1 MIDIS
6 SLFFQIIS
14 IFYIVLIAVA
24 YFSKKKMHTLEN
36 RIYSTLIIVV
46 FITLIIDCVSV
57 SLGLV
62 DPTSFITNLF
72 GKLYL
77 VCIIAWVFIFTYYIF
92 VISFNKQKTSIM
104 VELDSKE
111 YVFFKKVFYIFLGL
125 FALAS
130 IIILALPLH
139 VYGDGKIMYTYGP
152 SAIVSYSFAA
162 LCIPLWIVFVVS
174 NVKEIRDKKYI
185 PAFAFVVVAG
195 TAAVIQSTFPEYL
208 LVTAAAT
215 FITILTYFTIE
226 NPDMKMITQLNLAK
240 EQADKANQAKS
251 DFLSNMSHEIR
262 TPLNAI
268 VGFGQALSEEDLPP
282 QAMSEVKDIMM
293 ASDNLLEIVNGI
305 LDISKIESGKLE
317 IINKDYSFKKIFDE
331 VVTLAKGRLGEKPLE
346 FRVAYDESIP
356 PVLFGDYSRI
366 KEIMINLL
374 TNAIKYTYEGYIEL
388 KVSSVIKDDICR
400 IIISVEDSGIGI
412 KQENINKLFTKFER
426 LGVEGHATIE
436 GTGLGLA
443 ITKKLLDLMNGQIVV
458 QSVYGKGSRFTV
470 AIDQKI
476 SVGHK
481 LEDTASLDLTELE
494 TMDFSSKKVL
504 VVDDNVINLK
514 VAHRLLQEYKVQ
526 ITEVQ
531 SGQAAIDLI
540 NAGNMYDLILMDDM
554 MPKMSGVQTLQ
565 KLKTIPGFQMKVVA
579 LTANAITGMREK
591 YLADGFDE
599 YLAKPISKKELAKII
614 KKMLGN

>member
-1 MIDIS
+1 M
-6 SLFFQIIS
+6 
-14 IFYIVLIAVA
+14 
-24 YFSKKKMHTLEN
+24 
-36 RIYSTLIIVV
+36 
-46 FITLIIDCVSV
+46 
-57 SLGLV
+57 
-62 DPTSFITNLF
+62 
-72 GKLYL
+72 
-77 VCIIAWVFIFTYYIF
+77 
-92 VISFNKQKTSIM
+92 
-104 VELDSKE
+104 
-111 YVFFKKVFYIFLGL
+111 
-125 FALAS
+125 
-130 IIILALPLH
+130 
-139 VYGDGKIMYTYGP
+139 
-152 SAIVSYSFAA
+152 
-162 LCIPLWIVFVVS
+162 
-174 NVKEIRDKKYI
+174 
-185 PAFAFVVVAG
+185 
-195 TAAVIQSTFPEYL
+195 IQSTFPEYL

-226 NPDMKMITQLNLAK
+226 NPDLKMIAQLNLAK

>member
-162 LCIPLWIVFVVS
+162 LCILSWIVFMVS
-174 NVKEIRDKKYI
+174 NIKEIRDKKYI

-226 NPDMKMITQLNLAK
+226 NPDLKMIAQLNLAK

-374 TNAIKYTYEGYIEL
+374 TNAIKYTHEGYIEL

-540 NAGNMYDLILMDDM
+540 NAGNTYDLILMDDM

>member
-1 MIDIS
+1 MNS
-6 SLFFQIIS
+6 SMYFQVAS
-14 IFYIVLIAVA
+14 IFYAILLVVVYFSKQRLNTLENKIYKALIVINLFSLVTDILSIITITHMDVIPITNYIVTRMYLAFALLWIFVFTLYIVVIASNMGQSKNGPNILQKLNYVFLVAYIVYLLLLFILPLNCANTATGIYTFGPGAYLSYGLSGLLILVELIAV
-24 YFSKKKMHTLEN
+24 
-36 RIYSTLIIVV
+36 IIH
-46 FITLIIDCVSV
+46 IKNLKIIKI
-57 SLGLV
+57 LPML
-62 DPTSFITNLF
+62 LF
-72 GKLYL
+72 
-77 VCIIAWVFIFTYYIF
+77 FTFGIL
-92 VISFNKQKTSIM
+92 SI
-104 VELDSKE
+104 
-111 YVFFKKVFYIFLGL
+111 
-125 FALAS
+125 
-130 IIILALPLH
+130 
-139 VYGDGKIMYTYGP
+139 
-152 SAIVSYSFAA
+152 
-162 LCIPLWIVFVVS
+162 
-174 NVKEIRDKKYI
+174 
-185 PAFAFVVVAG
+185 
-195 TAAVIQSTFPEYL
+195 VIQISNPSIL
-208 LVTAAAT
+208 LISYMDT
-215 FITILTYFTIE
+215 FITFLMYFTIE
-226 NPDMKMITQLNLAK
+226 NPDMALIAQLNLAK

-374 TNAIKYTYEGYIEL
+374 TNAIKYTHEGYIEL

-426 LGVEGHATIE
+426 LGVEEHATIE

-540 NAGNMYDLILMDDM
+540 NAGNTYDLILMDDM
-554 MPKMSGVQTLQ
+554 MPKTSGVQTLQ

>member
-1 MIDIS
+1 MNS
-6 SLFFQIIS
+6 SMYFQVAS
-14 IFYIVLIAVA
+14 IFYAILLVVVYFSKQRLNTLENKIYKALIVINLFSLVTDILSIITITHMDVIPITNYIVTRMYLAFALLWIFVFTLYIVVIASNMGQSKNGPNILQKLNYVFLVAYIVYLLLLFILPLNCANTATGIYTFGPGAYLSYGLSGLLILVELIAV
-24 YFSKKKMHTLEN
+24 
-36 RIYSTLIIVV
+36 IIH
-46 FITLIIDCVSV
+46 IKNLKIIKI
-57 SLGLV
+57 LPML
-62 DPTSFITNLF
+62 LF
-72 GKLYL
+72 
-77 VCIIAWVFIFTYYIF
+77 FTFGIL
-92 VISFNKQKTSIM
+92 SI
-104 VELDSKE
+104 
-111 YVFFKKVFYIFLGL
+111 
-125 FALAS
+125 
-130 IIILALPLH
+130 
-139 VYGDGKIMYTYGP
+139 
-152 SAIVSYSFAA
+152 
-162 LCIPLWIVFVVS
+162 
-174 NVKEIRDKKYI
+174 
-185 PAFAFVVVAG
+185 
-195 TAAVIQSTFPEYL
+195 VIQISNPSIL
-208 LVTAAAT
+208 LISYMDT
-215 FITILTYFTIE
+215 FITFLMYFTIE
-226 NPDMKMITQLNLAK
+226 NPDMALIAQLNLAK

-374 TNAIKYTYEGYIEL
+374 TNAIKYTHEGYIEL

-426 LGVEGHATIE
+426 LGVEEHATIE

-540 NAGNMYDLILMDDM
+540 NAGNTYDLILMDDM

-565 KLKTIPGFQMKVVA
+565 KLKTIPGFQMRVVA

>member
-1 MIDIS
+1 MTNSMHFLILSICYIAFLNF
-6 SLFFQIIS
+6 LFWHKQHINTPELN
-14 IFYIVLIAVA
+14 IFGYLLKVNLVGLVLELLCIYGGLYFDLDGILNILFNRLYLLYLILFCMLFMVYVIAVSLGMNRFRKEEKKIIRNA
-24 YFSKKKMHTLEN
+24 VILGLAAGVVTTLLPLSIHADEYF
-36 RIYSTLIIVV
+36 YSSGPAITSIVV
-46 FITLIIDCVSV
+46 FSAIALAV
-57 SLGLV
+57 SLVYMFKNFKSVKMKNYLPLFLLLIGL
-62 DPTSFITNLF
+62 T
-72 GKLYL
+72 
-77 VCIIAWVFIFTYYIF
+77 
-92 VISFNKQKTSIM
+92 
-104 VELDSKE
+104 
-111 YVFFKKVFYIFLGL
+111 
-125 FALAS
+125 LAS
-130 IIILALPLH
+130 IVQQINPNYTLITVIESFVLF
-139 VYGDGKIMYTYGP
+139 IMYH
-152 SAIVSYSFAA
+152 
-162 LCIPLWIVFVVS
+162 
-174 NVKEIRDKKYI
+174 
-185 PAFAFVVVAG
+185 
-195 TAAVIQSTFPEYL
+195 
-208 LVTAAAT
+208 
-215 FITILTYFTIE
+215 TIE
-226 NPDMKMITQLNLAK
+226 NPDMRMIAQLNLAK

-374 TNAIKYTYEGYIEL
+374 TNAIKYTHEGYIEL
-388 KVSSVIKDDICR
+388 KASSVIKDDICR

-426 LGVEGHATIE
+426 LGVEEHATIE

-540 NAGNMYDLILMDDM
+540 NAGNTYDLILMDDM

-614 KKMLGN
+614 KKMLSN

>member
-1 MIDIS
+1 MNS
-6 SLFFQIIS
+6 SMYFQVAS
-14 IFYIVLIAVA
+14 IFYAILLVVVYFSKQRLNTLENKIYKALIVINLFSLVTDILSIITITHMDVIPITNYIVTRMYLAFALLWIFVFTLYIVVIASNMGQSKNGPNILQKLNYVFLVAYIVYLLLLFILPLNCANTATGIYTFGPGAYLSYGLSGLLILVELIAV
-24 YFSKKKMHTLEN
+24 
-36 RIYSTLIIVV
+36 IIH
-46 FITLIIDCVSV
+46 IKNLKIIKI
-57 SLGLV
+57 LPML
-62 DPTSFITNLF
+62 LF
-72 GKLYL
+72 
-77 VCIIAWVFIFTYYIF
+77 FTFGIL
-92 VISFNKQKTSIM
+92 SI
-104 VELDSKE
+104 
-111 YVFFKKVFYIFLGL
+111 
-125 FALAS
+125 
-130 IIILALPLH
+130 
-139 VYGDGKIMYTYGP
+139 
-152 SAIVSYSFAA
+152 
-162 LCIPLWIVFVVS
+162 
-174 NVKEIRDKKYI
+174 
-185 PAFAFVVVAG
+185 
-195 TAAVIQSTFPEYL
+195 VIQISNPSIL
-208 LVTAAAT
+208 LISYMDT
-215 FITILTYFTIE
+215 FITFLMYFTIE
-226 NPDMKMITQLNLAK
+226 NPDMALIAQLNLAK

-374 TNAIKYTYEGYIEL
+374 TNAIKYTHEGYIEL

-426 LGVEGHATIE
+426 LGVEEHATIE

-494 TMDFSSKKVL
+494 TIDFSSKKVL

-540 NAGNMYDLILMDDM
+540 NVGNTYDLILMDDM

>member
-1 MIDIS
+1 MQYTYFILCTMIFSIA
-6 SLFFQIIS
+6 LNII
-14 IFYIVLIAVA
+14 
-24 YFSKKKMHTLEN
+24 YFSKKHVVSGETKIFSILLVLNFFGLLLEFLCALVGHFLPPDILLSHIMTKVYLLYLITFVLYMTLY
-36 RIYSTLIIVV
+36 IYTICYTTSNNLDLKHYRNLEILSYVIYGICALVMFLLPIKTANGYATGLAINFVYVCSTLCMLIWFIPIIKNRKTINFGKIIPLFCFMV
-46 FITLIIDCVSV
+46 FMTLI
-57 SLGLV
+57 
-62 DPTSFITNLF
+62 
-72 GKLYL
+72 
-77 VCIIAWVFIFTYYIF
+77 
-92 VISFNKQKTSIM
+92 
-104 VELDSKE
+104 
-111 YVFFKKVFYIFLGL
+111 
-125 FALAS
+125 S
-130 IIILALPLH
+130 IIQKINPQITIVTSMEFLIIF
-139 VYGDGKIMYTYGP
+139 IMYH
-152 SAIVSYSFAA
+152 
-162 LCIPLWIVFVVS
+162 
-174 NVKEIRDKKYI
+174 
-185 PAFAFVVVAG
+185 
-195 TAAVIQSTFPEYL
+195 
-208 LVTAAAT
+208 
-215 FITILTYFTIE
+215 TIE
-226 NPDMKMITQLNLAK
+226 NPDMRMIAQLNLAK

-374 TNAIKYTYEGYIEL
+374 TNAIKYTHEGYIEL

-426 LGVEGHATIE
+426 LGVEEHATIE

-540 NAGNMYDLILMDDM
+540 NAGNTYDLILMDDM

>member
-1 MIDIS
+1 MY
-6 SLFFQIIS
+6 FQVAS
-14 IFYIVLIAVA
+14 IFYAILLVVV
-24 YFSKKKMHTLEN
+24 YFSKQRLNTLEN
-36 RIYSTLIIVV
+36 KIYKALIVINLFSLVTDILSIITITHMDVIPITNYIVTRMYLAFALLWIFVFTLYIVV
-46 FITLIIDCVSV
+46 IASNMGQSKNGPNILQKLNHVFLVAYIVYLLLLFI
-57 SLGLV
+57 
-62 DPTSFITNLF
+62 
-72 GKLYL
+72 
-77 VCIIAWVFIFTYYIF
+77 
-92 VISFNKQKTSIM
+92 
-104 VELDSKE
+104 
-111 YVFFKKVFYIFLGL
+111 
-125 FALAS
+125 
-130 IIILALPLH
+130 LPLNCANTAT
-139 VYGDGKIMYTYGP
+139 GIYTYGP
-152 SAIVSYSFAA
+152 GAYLSYGLSG
-162 LCIPLWIVFVVS
+162 LLILVELISVITH
-174 NVKEIRDKKYI
+174 VKNLKIIKI
-185 PAFAFVVVAG
+185 LPMLLFFTFG
-195 TAAVIQSTFPEYL
+195 ILSIVIQITNPSIL
-208 LVTAAAT
+208 LISYMDT
-215 FITILTYFTIE
+215 FITFLMYFTIE
-226 NPDMKMITQLNLAK
+226 NPDMALIAQLNLAK

-374 TNAIKYTYEGYIEL
+374 TNAIKYTHEGYIEL

-426 LGVEGHATIE
+426 LGVEEHATIE

-504 VVDDNVINLK
+504 VVDDNAINLK

-540 NAGNMYDLILMDDM
+540 NAGNTYDLILMDDM

>member
-1 MIDIS
+1 MY
-6 SLFFQIIS
+6 FQVAS
-14 IFYIVLIAVA
+14 IFYAILLVVVYFSKQRLNTLENKIYKALIVINLFSLVTDILSIITITHMDVIPITNYIVTRMYLAFALLWIFVFTLYIVVIASNMGQSKNGPNILQKLNYVFLVAYIVYLLLLFILPLNCANTATGIYTFGPGAYLSYGLSGLLILVELIAV
-24 YFSKKKMHTLEN
+24 
-36 RIYSTLIIVV
+36 IIH
-46 FITLIIDCVSV
+46 IKNLKIIKI
-57 SLGLV
+57 LPML
-62 DPTSFITNLF
+62 LF
-72 GKLYL
+72 
-77 VCIIAWVFIFTYYIF
+77 FTFGIL
-92 VISFNKQKTSIM
+92 SI
-104 VELDSKE
+104 
-111 YVFFKKVFYIFLGL
+111 
-125 FALAS
+125 
-130 IIILALPLH
+130 
-139 VYGDGKIMYTYGP
+139 
-152 SAIVSYSFAA
+152 
-162 LCIPLWIVFVVS
+162 
-174 NVKEIRDKKYI
+174 
-185 PAFAFVVVAG
+185 
-195 TAAVIQSTFPEYL
+195 VIQISNPSIL
-208 LVTAAAT
+208 LISYMDT
-215 FITILTYFTIE
+215 FITFLMYFTIE
-226 NPDMKMITQLNLAK
+226 NPDMALIAQLNLAK

-374 TNAIKYTYEGYIEL
+374 TNAIKYTHEGYIEL

-426 LGVEGHATIE
+426 LGVEEHATIE

-494 TMDFSSKKVL
+494 TIDFSSKKVL

-540 NAGNMYDLILMDDM
+540 NAGNTYDLILMDDM

>member
-1 MIDIS
+1 MNS
-6 SLFFQIIS
+6 SMYFQVAS
-14 IFYIVLIAVA
+14 IFYAILLVVVYFSKQRLNTLENKIYKALIVINLFSLVTDILSIITITHMDVIPITNYIVTRMYLAFALLWIFVFTLYIVVIASNMGQSKNGPNILQKLNYVFLVAYIVYLLLLFILPLNCANTATGIYTFGPGAYLSYGLSGLLILVELIAV
-24 YFSKKKMHTLEN
+24 
-36 RIYSTLIIVV
+36 IIH
-46 FITLIIDCVSV
+46 IKNLKIIKI
-57 SLGLV
+57 LPML
-62 DPTSFITNLF
+62 LF
-72 GKLYL
+72 
-77 VCIIAWVFIFTYYIF
+77 FTFGIL
-92 VISFNKQKTSIM
+92 SI
-104 VELDSKE
+104 
-111 YVFFKKVFYIFLGL
+111 
-125 FALAS
+125 
-130 IIILALPLH
+130 
-139 VYGDGKIMYTYGP
+139 
-152 SAIVSYSFAA
+152 
-162 LCIPLWIVFVVS
+162 
-174 NVKEIRDKKYI
+174 
-185 PAFAFVVVAG
+185 
-195 TAAVIQSTFPEYL
+195 VIQISNPSIL
-208 LVTAAAT
+208 LISYMDT
-215 FITILTYFTIE
+215 FITFLMYFTIE
-226 NPDMKMITQLNLAK
+226 NPDMALIAQLNLAK

-374 TNAIKYTYEGYIEL
+374 TNAIKYTHEGYIEL

-426 LGVEGHATIE
+426 LGVEEHATIE

-540 NAGNMYDLILMDDM
+540 NAGNTYDLILMDDM

>member
-1 MIDIS
+1 MNS
-6 SLFFQIIS
+6 SMYFQVAS
-14 IFYIVLIAVA
+14 IFYAILLVVVYFSKQRLNTLENKIYKALIVINLFSLVTDILSIITITHMDVIPITNYIVTRMYLAFALLWIFVFTLYIVVIASNMGQSKNGPNILQKLNYVFLVAYIVYLLLLFILPLNCANTATGIYTFGPGAYLSYGLSGLLILVELIAV
-24 YFSKKKMHTLEN
+24 
-36 RIYSTLIIVV
+36 IIH
-46 FITLIIDCVSV
+46 IKNLKIIKI
-57 SLGLV
+57 LPML
-62 DPTSFITNLF
+62 LF
-72 GKLYL
+72 
-77 VCIIAWVFIFTYYIF
+77 FTFGIL
-92 VISFNKQKTSIM
+92 SI
-104 VELDSKE
+104 
-111 YVFFKKVFYIFLGL
+111 
-125 FALAS
+125 
-130 IIILALPLH
+130 
-139 VYGDGKIMYTYGP
+139 
-152 SAIVSYSFAA
+152 
-162 LCIPLWIVFVVS
+162 
-174 NVKEIRDKKYI
+174 
-185 PAFAFVVVAG
+185 
-195 TAAVIQSTFPEYL
+195 VIQISNPSIL
-208 LVTAAAT
+208 LISYMDT
-215 FITILTYFTIE
+215 FITFLMYFTIE
-226 NPDMKMITQLNLAK
+226 NPDMALIAQLNLAK

-374 TNAIKYTYEGYIEL
+374 TNAIKYTHEGYIEL

-426 LGVEGHATIE
+426 LGVEEHATIE

-540 NAGNMYDLILMDDM
+540 NVGNTYDLILMDDM

>member
-1 MIDIS
+1 MNK
-6 SLFFQIIS
+6 
-14 IFYIVLIAVA
+14 Y
-24 YFSKKKMHTLEN
+24 LEN
-36 RIYSTLIIVV
+36 LNEEIKQYLTVLSPEFPEWLLEYIYTPEMLRLDGIGMSCGTLYTKIYNDEYFYSSGPAITSIVV
-46 FITLIIDCVSV
+46 FSAIALAV
-57 SLGLV
+57 SLVYMFKNFKSVKMKNYLPLFLLLIGL
-62 DPTSFITNLF
+62 T
-72 GKLYL
+72 
-77 VCIIAWVFIFTYYIF
+77 
-92 VISFNKQKTSIM
+92 
-104 VELDSKE
+104 
-111 YVFFKKVFYIFLGL
+111 
-125 FALAS
+125 LAS
-130 IIILALPLH
+130 IVQQINPNYTLITVIESFVLF
-139 VYGDGKIMYTYGP
+139 IMYH
-152 SAIVSYSFAA
+152 
-162 LCIPLWIVFVVS
+162 
-174 NVKEIRDKKYI
+174 
-185 PAFAFVVVAG
+185 
-195 TAAVIQSTFPEYL
+195 
-208 LVTAAAT
+208 
-215 FITILTYFTIE
+215 TIE
-226 NPDMKMITQLNLAK
+226 NPDMRMIAQLNLAK

-374 TNAIKYTYEGYIEL
+374 TNAIKYTHEGYIEL
-388 KVSSVIKDDICR
+388 KASSVIKDDICR

-426 LGVEGHATIE
+426 LGVEEHATIE

-476 SVGHK
+476 SLGHK
-481 LEDTASLDLTELE
+481 LEDTSSLDLTELE

-526 ITEVQ
+526 ITVVQ

-540 NAGNMYDLILMDDM
+540 KAGNTYDLILMDDM

-614 KKMLGN
+614 KKMLSN

>member
-14 IFYIVLIAVA
+14 FFYIVLIAVA
-24 YFSKKKMHTLEN
+24 YFSKKKMNTLEN

-62 DPTSFITNLF
+62 DSTSFITNLF

-77 VCIIAWVFIFTYYIF
+77 VCIIAWVFIFTYYMF
-92 VISFNKQKTSIM
+92 VISFNKQKTSVM

-152 SAIVSYSFAA
+152 CAIVSYSFAA
-162 LCIPLWIVFVVS
+162 LCIVSWIVFMVS
-174 NVKEIRDKKYI
+174 NIREIRDKKYI

-226 NPDMKMITQLNLAK
+226 NPDLKMITQLNLAK

-374 TNAIKYTYEGYIEL
+374 TNAIKYTHEGYIEL

-426 LGVEGHATIE
+426 LGVEEHATIE

-481 LEDTASLDLTELE
+481 LEDTASLDLTGLE

-540 NAGNMYDLILMDDM
+540 NAGNTYDLILMDDM

>member
-62 DPTSFITNLF
+62 DSTSFITNLF

-77 VCIIAWVFIFTYYIF
+77 VCIIAWVFIFTYYMF
-92 VISFNKQKTSIM
+92 VISFNKQKTSVM
-104 VELDSKE
+104 VESDSKE
-111 YVFFKKVFYIFLGL
+111 YAFFQKVFYIFLGL

-152 SAIVSYSFAA
+152 CAIVSYSFAA
-162 LCIPLWIVFVVS
+162 LCIVSWIVFMIS
-174 NVKEIRDKKYI
+174 NIKEIRDKKYI

-226 NPDMKMITQLNLAK
+226 NPDLKMIAQLNLAK

-426 LGVEGHATIE
+426 LGVEEHATIE

>member
-14 IFYIVLIAVA
+14 FFYIVLIAVA
-24 YFSKKKMHTLEN
+24 YFSKKKMNTLEN

-62 DPTSFITNLF
+62 DSTSFITNLF

-77 VCIIAWVFIFTYYIF
+77 VCIIAWVFIFTYYMF
-92 VISFNKQKTSIM
+92 VISFNKQKTSVM

-152 SAIVSYSFAA
+152 CAIVSYSFAA
-162 LCIPLWIVFVVS
+162 LCIVSWIVFMVS
-174 NVKEIRDKKYI
+174 NIREIRDKKYI

-226 NPDMKMITQLNLAK
+226 NPDLKMIAQLNLAK

-374 TNAIKYTYEGYIEL
+374 TNAIKYTHEGYIEL

-426 LGVEGHATIE
+426 LGVEEHATIE

-540 NAGNMYDLILMDDM
+540 NAGNTYDLILMDDM

>member
-1 MIDIS
+1 MY
-6 SLFFQIIS
+6 FQVAS
-14 IFYIVLIAVA
+14 IFYAILLVVVYFSKQRLNTLENKIYKALIVINLFSLVTDILSIITITHMDVIPITNYIVTRMYLAFALLWIFVFTLYIVVIASNMGQSKNGPNILQKLNHVFLVAYIVYLLLLFILPLNCANTATGIYTFGPGAYLSYGLSGLLILVELIAV
-24 YFSKKKMHTLEN
+24 
-36 RIYSTLIIVV
+36 IIH
-46 FITLIIDCVSV
+46 IKNLKIIKI
-57 SLGLV
+57 LPML
-62 DPTSFITNLF
+62 LF
-72 GKLYL
+72 
-77 VCIIAWVFIFTYYIF
+77 FTFGIL
-92 VISFNKQKTSIM
+92 SI
-104 VELDSKE
+104 
-111 YVFFKKVFYIFLGL
+111 
-125 FALAS
+125 
-130 IIILALPLH
+130 
-139 VYGDGKIMYTYGP
+139 
-152 SAIVSYSFAA
+152 
-162 LCIPLWIVFVVS
+162 
-174 NVKEIRDKKYI
+174 
-185 PAFAFVVVAG
+185 
-195 TAAVIQSTFPEYL
+195 VIQISNPSIL
-208 LVTAAAT
+208 LISYMDT
-215 FITILTYFTIE
+215 FITFLMYFTIE
-226 NPDMKMITQLNLAK
+226 NPDMALIAQLNLAK

-374 TNAIKYTYEGYIEL
+374 TNAIKYTHEGYIEL

-426 LGVEGHATIE
+426 LGVEEHVTIE

-540 NAGNMYDLILMDDM
+540 NAGNTYDLILMDDM

>member
-1 MIDIS
+1 MNS
-6 SLFFQIIS
+6 SMYFQVAS
-14 IFYIVLIAVA
+14 IFYAILLVVVYFSKQRLNTLENKIYKALIVINLFSLVTDILSIITITHMDVIPITNYIVTRMYLAFALLWIFVFTLYIVVIASNMGQSKNGPNILQKLNYVFLVAYIVYLLLLFILPLNCANTATGIYTFGPGAYLSYGLSGLLILVELIAV
-24 YFSKKKMHTLEN
+24 
-36 RIYSTLIIVV
+36 IIH
-46 FITLIIDCVSV
+46 IKNLKIIKI
-57 SLGLV
+57 LPML
-62 DPTSFITNLF
+62 LF
-72 GKLYL
+72 
-77 VCIIAWVFIFTYYIF
+77 FTFGIL
-92 VISFNKQKTSIM
+92 SI
-104 VELDSKE
+104 
-111 YVFFKKVFYIFLGL
+111 
-125 FALAS
+125 
-130 IIILALPLH
+130 
-139 VYGDGKIMYTYGP
+139 
-152 SAIVSYSFAA
+152 
-162 LCIPLWIVFVVS
+162 
-174 NVKEIRDKKYI
+174 
-185 PAFAFVVVAG
+185 
-195 TAAVIQSTFPEYL
+195 VIQISNPSIL
-208 LVTAAAT
+208 LISYMDT
-215 FITILTYFTIE
+215 FITFLMYFTIE
-226 NPDMKMITQLNLAK
+226 NPDMALIAQLNLAK

-374 TNAIKYTYEGYIEL
+374 TNAIKYTHEGYIEL

-426 LGVEGHATIE
+426 LGVEEHATIE

-481 LEDTASLDLTELE
+481 LEDTASLDLTGLE

-540 NAGNMYDLILMDDM
+540 NAGNTYDLILMDDM

>member
-1 MIDIS
+1 MY
-6 SLFFQIIS
+6 FQVAS
-14 IFYIVLIAVA
+14 IFYAILLVVV
-24 YFSKKKMHTLEN
+24 YFSKQRLNTLEN
-36 RIYSTLIIVV
+36 KIYKALIVINLFSLVTDILSIITITHMDVIPITNYIVTRMYLAFALLWIFVFTLYIVV
-46 FITLIIDCVSV
+46 IASNMGQSKNGPNILQKLNHVFLVAYIVYLLLLFI
-57 SLGLV
+57 
-62 DPTSFITNLF
+62 
-72 GKLYL
+72 
-77 VCIIAWVFIFTYYIF
+77 
-92 VISFNKQKTSIM
+92 
-104 VELDSKE
+104 
-111 YVFFKKVFYIFLGL
+111 
-125 FALAS
+125 
-130 IIILALPLH
+130 LPLNCANTAT
-139 VYGDGKIMYTYGP
+139 GIYTYGP
-152 SAIVSYSFAA
+152 GAYLSYGLSG
-162 LCIPLWIVFVVS
+162 LLILVELISVITH
-174 NVKEIRDKKYI
+174 VKNLKIIKI
-185 PAFAFVVVAG
+185 LPMLLFFTFG
-195 TAAVIQSTFPEYL
+195 ILSIVIQITNPSIL
-208 LVTAAAT
+208 LISYMDT
-215 FITILTYFTIE
+215 FITFLMYFTIE
-226 NPDMKMITQLNLAK
+226 NPDMALIAQLNLAK

-374 TNAIKYTYEGYIEL
+374 TNAIKYTHEGYIEL

-426 LGVEGHATIE
+426 LGVEEHVTIE

-540 NAGNMYDLILMDDM
+540 NAGNTYDLILMDDM

>member
-14 IFYIVLIAVA
+14 FFYIVLIAVA
-24 YFSKKKMHTLEN
+24 YFSKKKMNTLEN

-62 DPTSFITNLF
+62 DSTSFITNLF

-77 VCIIAWVFIFTYYIF
+77 VCIIAWVFIFTYYMF
-92 VISFNKQKTSIM
+92 VISFNKQKTSVM
-104 VELDSKE
+104 VESDSKE
-111 YVFFKKVFYIFLGL
+111 YAFFQKVFYIFLGL

-152 SAIVSYSFAA
+152 CAIVSYSFAA
-162 LCIPLWIVFVVS
+162 LCIVSWIVFMIS
-174 NVKEIRDKKYI
+174 NIREIRDKKYI

-226 NPDMKMITQLNLAK
+226 NPDLKMITQLNLAK

-374 TNAIKYTYEGYIEL
+374 TNAIKYTHEGYIEL

-426 LGVEGHATIE
+426 LGVEEHATIE

-540 NAGNMYDLILMDDM
+540 NAGNTYDLILMDDM

-565 KLKTIPGFQMKVVA
+565 KLKMIPGFQMKVVA

>member
-1 MIDIS
+1 MNS
-6 SLFFQIIS
+6 SMYFQVAS
-14 IFYIVLIAVA
+14 IFYAILLVVV
-24 YFSKKKMHTLEN
+24 YFSKQRLNTLEN
-36 RIYSTLIIVV
+36 KIYKALIVINLFSLVTDILSIITITHMDVIPITNYIVTRMYLAFALLWIFVFTLYIVV
-46 FITLIIDCVSV
+46 IASNMGQSKNGPNILQKLNHVFLVAYIVYLLLLFI
-57 SLGLV
+57 
-62 DPTSFITNLF
+62 
-72 GKLYL
+72 
-77 VCIIAWVFIFTYYIF
+77 
-92 VISFNKQKTSIM
+92 
-104 VELDSKE
+104 
-111 YVFFKKVFYIFLGL
+111 
-125 FALAS
+125 
-130 IIILALPLH
+130 LPLNCANTAT
-139 VYGDGKIMYTYGP
+139 GIYTYGP
-152 SAIVSYSFAA
+152 GAYLSYGLSG
-162 LCIPLWIVFVVS
+162 LLILVELISVITH
-174 NVKEIRDKKYI
+174 VKNLKIIKI
-185 PAFAFVVVAG
+185 LPMLLFFTFG
-195 TAAVIQSTFPEYL
+195 ILSIVIQITNPSIL
-208 LVTAAAT
+208 LISYMDT
-215 FITILTYFTIE
+215 FITFLMYFTIE
-226 NPDMKMITQLNLAK
+226 NPDMALIAQLNLAK

-374 TNAIKYTYEGYIEL
+374 TNAIKYTHEGYIEL

-426 LGVEGHATIE
+426 LGVEEHVTIE

-540 NAGNMYDLILMDDM
+540 NAGNTYDLILMDDM

>member
-14 IFYIVLIAVA
+14 FFYIVLIAVA
-24 YFSKKKMHTLEN
+24 YFSKKKMNTLEN

-62 DPTSFITNLF
+62 DSTSFITNLF

-77 VCIIAWVFIFTYYIF
+77 VCIIAWVFIFTYYMF
-92 VISFNKQKTSIM
+92 VISFNKQKTSVM

-152 SAIVSYSFAA
+152 CAIVSYSFAA
-162 LCIPLWIVFVVS
+162 LCIVSWIVFMVS
-174 NVKEIRDKKYI
+174 NIREIRDKKYI

-226 NPDMKMITQLNLAK
+226 NPDLKMIAQLNLAK

-346 FRVAYDESIP
+346 FRVVYDESIP

-374 TNAIKYTYEGYIEL
+374 TNAIKYTHEGYIEL

-426 LGVEGHATIE
+426 LGVEEHSTIE

>member
-1 MIDIS
+1 MY
-6 SLFFQIIS
+6 FQVAS
-14 IFYIVLIAVA
+14 IFYAILLVVVYFSKQRLNTLENKIYKALIVINLFSLVTDILSIITITHMDVIPITNYIVTRMYLAFALLWIFVFTLYIVVIASNMGQSKNGPNILQKLNYVFLVAYIVYLLLLFILPLNCANTATGIYTFGPGAYLSYGLSGLLILVELIAV
-24 YFSKKKMHTLEN
+24 
-36 RIYSTLIIVV
+36 IIH
-46 FITLIIDCVSV
+46 IKNLKIIKI
-57 SLGLV
+57 LPML
-62 DPTSFITNLF
+62 LF
-72 GKLYL
+72 
-77 VCIIAWVFIFTYYIF
+77 FTFGIL
-92 VISFNKQKTSIM
+92 SI
-104 VELDSKE
+104 
-111 YVFFKKVFYIFLGL
+111 
-125 FALAS
+125 
-130 IIILALPLH
+130 
-139 VYGDGKIMYTYGP
+139 
-152 SAIVSYSFAA
+152 
-162 LCIPLWIVFVVS
+162 
-174 NVKEIRDKKYI
+174 
-185 PAFAFVVVAG
+185 
-195 TAAVIQSTFPEYL
+195 VIQISNPSIL
-208 LVTAAAT
+208 LISYMDT
-215 FITILTYFTIE
+215 FITFLMYFTIE
-226 NPDMKMITQLNLAK
+226 NPDMRMIAQLNLAK

-374 TNAIKYTYEGYIEL
+374 TNAIKYTHEGYIEL

-426 LGVEGHATIE
+426 LGVEEHATIE

-540 NAGNMYDLILMDDM
+540 NAGNTYDLILMDDM

>member
-1 MIDIS
+1 MNS
-6 SLFFQIIS
+6 SMYFQVAS
-14 IFYIVLIAVA
+14 IFYAILLVVVYFSKQRLNTLENKIYKALIVINLFSLVTDILSIITITHMDVIPITNYIVTRMYLAFALLWIFVFTLYIVVIASNMGQSKNGPNILQKLNYVFLVAYIVYLLLLFILPLNCANTATGIYTFGPGAYLSYGLSGLLILVELIAV
-24 YFSKKKMHTLEN
+24 
-36 RIYSTLIIVV
+36 IIH
-46 FITLIIDCVSV
+46 IKNLKIIKI
-57 SLGLV
+57 LPML
-62 DPTSFITNLF
+62 LF
-72 GKLYL
+72 
-77 VCIIAWVFIFTYYIF
+77 FTFGIL
-92 VISFNKQKTSIM
+92 SI
-104 VELDSKE
+104 
-111 YVFFKKVFYIFLGL
+111 
-125 FALAS
+125 
-130 IIILALPLH
+130 
-139 VYGDGKIMYTYGP
+139 
-152 SAIVSYSFAA
+152 
-162 LCIPLWIVFVVS
+162 
-174 NVKEIRDKKYI
+174 
-185 PAFAFVVVAG
+185 
-195 TAAVIQSTFPEYL
+195 VIQISNPSIL
-208 LVTAAAT
+208 LISYMDT
-215 FITILTYFTIE
+215 FITFLMYFTIE
-226 NPDMKMITQLNLAK
+226 NPDMALIAQLNLAK

-374 TNAIKYTYEGYIEL
+374 TNAIKYTHEGYIEL

-426 LGVEGHATIE
+426 LGVEEHATIE

-540 NAGNMYDLILMDDM
+540 NAGNTYDLILMDDM

-614 KKMLGN
+614 KKMLSN

>member
-1 MIDIS
+1 MLNIS
-6 SLFFQIIS
+6 SLFFQLIS
-14 IFYIVLIAVA
+14 FFYIILIAIV
-24 YFSKKKMHTLEN
+24 YFTKKKIHTLEN
-36 RIYSTLIIVV
+36 RIYSSLLISV
-46 FITLIIDCVSV
+46 FITLVFDCISV
-57 SLGLV
+57 SLGLLN
-62 DPTSFITNLF
+62 PTSFITNLF
-72 GKLYL
+72 CKLYL
-77 VCIIAWVFIFTYYIF
+77 VCIIAWVFIFTYYMF
-92 VISFNKQKTSIM
+92 VISFNKQKNGILIDSTS
-104 VELDSKE
+104 SE
-111 YVFFKKVFYIFLGL
+111 YLRFKKDFFAFLGL
-125 FALAS
+125 FLFAGIVVL
-130 IIILALPLH
+130 ILPLH
-139 VYGDGKIMYTYGP
+139 VYSDGKIMYTYGP
-152 SAIVSYSFAA
+152 SALTSYSFAA
-162 LCIPLWIVFVVS
+162 LCIVSWIVFMIS
-174 NVKEIRDKKYI
+174 NIKEIRDKKYI

-195 TAAVIQSTFPEYL
+195 AAAVIQSMFPQYL
-208 LVTAAAT
+208 LVTSAAT

-226 NPDMKMITQLNLAK
+226 NPDLKIISQLNLAK

-268 VGFGQALSEEDLPP
+268 VGFGQALSEENLPP
-282 QAMSEVKDIMM
+282 QAMGEVKDIMM
-293 ASDNLLEIVNGI
+293 ASENLLEIVNGI

-317 IINKDYSFKKIFDE
+317 IINKDYNFKKIFDE

-346 FRVAYDESIP
+346 FRVSYDESIP
-356 PVLFGDYSRI
+356 PVLYGDYSRI

-374 TNAIKYTYEGYIEL
+374 TNAIKYTNEGYIEL
-388 KVSSVIKDDICR
+388 KVNSVIKDDICR

-426 LGVEGHATIE
+426 LGVEEHGTIE

-458 QSVYGKGSRFTV
+458 QSVFGKGSRFTV
-470 AIDQKI
+470 AVDQKI
-476 SVGHK
+476 SIGHK

-514 VAHRLLQEYKVQ
+514 VAHRLLQEYQVQ

-531 SGQAAIDLI
+531 SGQAAIDLV
-540 NAGNMYDLILMDDM
+540 NAGNQYDLILMDDM
-554 MPKMSGVQTLQ
+554 MPKMSGVETLK
-565 KLKTIPGFQMKVVA
+565 KLKVIPGFQMKVVA

-614 KKMLGN
+614 KKMLSN

>member
-1 MIDIS
+1 MNS
-6 SLFFQIIS
+6 SMYFQVAS
-14 IFYIVLIAVA
+14 IFYAILLVVVYFSKQRLNTLENKIYKALIVINLFSLVTDILSIITITHMDVIPITNYIVTRMYLAFALLWIFVFTLYIVVIASNMGQSKNGPNILQKLNYVFLVAYIVYLLLLFILPLNCANTATGIYTFGPGAYLSYGLSGLLILVELIAV
-24 YFSKKKMHTLEN
+24 
-36 RIYSTLIIVV
+36 IIH
-46 FITLIIDCVSV
+46 IKNLKIIKI
-57 SLGLV
+57 LPML
-62 DPTSFITNLF
+62 LF
-72 GKLYL
+72 
-77 VCIIAWVFIFTYYIF
+77 FTFGIL
-92 VISFNKQKTSIM
+92 SI
-104 VELDSKE
+104 
-111 YVFFKKVFYIFLGL
+111 
-125 FALAS
+125 
-130 IIILALPLH
+130 
-139 VYGDGKIMYTYGP
+139 
-152 SAIVSYSFAA
+152 
-162 LCIPLWIVFVVS
+162 
-174 NVKEIRDKKYI
+174 
-185 PAFAFVVVAG
+185 
-195 TAAVIQSTFPEYL
+195 VIQISNPSIL
-208 LVTAAAT
+208 LISYMDT
-215 FITILTYFTIE
+215 FITFLMYFTIE
-226 NPDMKMITQLNLAK
+226 NPDMALIAQLNLAK

-374 TNAIKYTYEGYIEL
+374 TNAIKYTHEGYIEL

-426 LGVEGHATIE
+426 LGVEEHVTIE

-540 NAGNMYDLILMDDM
+540 NAGNTYDLILMDDM

>member
-1 MIDIS
+1 MY
-6 SLFFQIIS
+6 FQVAS
-14 IFYIVLIAVA
+14 IFYAILLVVVYFSKQRLNTLENKIYKALIVINLFSLVTDILSIITITHMDVIPITNYIVTRMYLAFALLWIFVFTLYIVVIASNMGQSKNGPNILQKLNYVFLVAYIVYLLLLFILPLNCANTATGIYTFGPGAYLSYGLSGLLILVELIAV
-24 YFSKKKMHTLEN
+24 
-36 RIYSTLIIVV
+36 IIH
-46 FITLIIDCVSV
+46 IKNLKIIKI
-57 SLGLV
+57 LPML
-62 DPTSFITNLF
+62 LF
-72 GKLYL
+72 
-77 VCIIAWVFIFTYYIF
+77 FTFGIL
-92 VISFNKQKTSIM
+92 SI
-104 VELDSKE
+104 
-111 YVFFKKVFYIFLGL
+111 
-125 FALAS
+125 
-130 IIILALPLH
+130 
-139 VYGDGKIMYTYGP
+139 
-152 SAIVSYSFAA
+152 
-162 LCIPLWIVFVVS
+162 
-174 NVKEIRDKKYI
+174 
-185 PAFAFVVVAG
+185 
-195 TAAVIQSTFPEYL
+195 VIQISNPSIL
-208 LVTAAAT
+208 LISYMDT
-215 FITILTYFTIE
+215 FITFLMYFTIE
-226 NPDMKMITQLNLAK
+226 NPDMALIAQLNLAK

-374 TNAIKYTYEGYIEL
+374 TNAIKYTHEGYIEL

-426 LGVEGHATIE
+426 LGVEEHATIE

-494 TMDFSSKKVL
+494 TIDFSSKKVL

-540 NAGNMYDLILMDDM
+540 NVGNTYDLILMDDM

>member
-1 MIDIS
+1 MINIS
-6 SLFFQIIS
+6 SLFFQIVS
-14 IFYIVLIAVA
+14 IFYIVLISVA
-24 YFSKKKMHTLEN
+24 YFGKKKIDTLEN
-36 RIYSTLIIVV
+36 RIYSSLLVVV

-57 SLGLV
+57 SLGLINPHSLV
-62 DPTSFITNLF
+62 TNLF

-77 VCIIAWVFIFTYYIF
+77 ICIITWVFIFTYYMF
-92 VISFNKQKTSIM
+92 VISFNKQKTNIM
-104 VELDSKE
+104 RDDSKE
-111 YVFFKKVFYIFLGL
+111 YLFFKKISFFFLEL
-125 FALAS
+125 LVLAS
-130 IIILALPLH
+130 IIIFALPLH

-152 SAIVSYSFAA
+152 CAIVSYSFAA
-162 LCIPLWIVFVVS
+162 LCILSWIVFMVS
-174 NVKEIRDKKYI
+174 NIKEIKDKKYI

-195 TAAVIQSTFPEYL
+195 AAAAIQSMFPQYL

-226 NPDMKMITQLNLAK
+226 NPDLKMITQLNLAK

-374 TNAIKYTYEGYIEL
+374 TNAIKYTHEGYIEL

-426 LGVEGHATIE
+426 LGVEEHATIE

-540 NAGNMYDLILMDDM
+540 NAGNTYDLILMDDM